1 MKKILFLC
9 FLVLVIDAE
18 VFCHKRQLQKEPME
32 AESIT
37 QMWKKCE
44 NIEENKN
51 EITFKTNGGTVIQFS
66 EEYLNLL
73 AACCSEIKK
82 SKPDSTV
89 LYYFPEANIIY
100 ENLCLSSE
108 KLSELSKNMA
118 ADLQEY
124 DRLCHEMNENL
135 CEWEILQKNLALFQS
150 KKISFSYRILIV
162 VIIVLIVVSLVFF
175 LMYFATSKSRD
186 ENQIFAI
193 QMQKAQEAERERI
206 ANELHDTVCQ
216 DLRELQFQ
224 LEDEQSVKLCIK
236 IANDVRNSC
245 YALTPSDL
253 SEGILKALI
262 SLCAMTKQTTG
273 REIILSIQE
282 DIKSNPAIKVFSK
295 DTILNIYRIVQE
307 ILNNAS
313 EHSEA
318 ETVSVLVRSFDTTRF
333 KIIVTD
339 DGKGFDLK
347 SALKKK
353 NHFGLKNIY
362 RRAQTFHGEISIST
376 APGEGT
382 QTTVIIPYK

>member
-1 MKKILFLC
+1 M
-9 FLVLVIDAE
+9 
-18 VFCHKRQLQKEPME
+18 
-32 AESIT
+32 
-37 QMWKKCE
+37 
-44 NIEENKN
+44 
-51 EITFKTNGGTVIQFS
+51 
-66 EEYLNLL
+66 
-73 AACCSEIKK
+73 
-82 SKPDSTV
+82 
-89 LYYFPEANIIY
+89 
-100 ENLCLSSE
+100 
-108 KLSELSKNMA
+108 
-118 ADLQEY
+118 
-124 DRLCHEMNENL
+124 
-135 CEWEILQKNLALFQS
+135 
-150 KKISFSYRILIV
+150 
-162 VIIVLIVVSLVFF
+162 
-175 LMYFATSKSRD
+175 
-186 ENQIFAI
+186 
-193 QMQKAQEAERERI
+193 
-206 ANELHDTVCQ
+206 CQ